1 MDRKRIDQAAA
12 QAGIA
17 ADFINAHGKRQA
29 IEPQTKR
36 KLLAAM
42 NRTDAAQEGAAPPLP
57 AVKVFYQGAPLALTP
72 AGEGEYLWA
81 LQREDGE
88 CLQGRI
94 GARKTLTLPGD
105 LPVGYHQLTL
115 SQGEQQWPCRLIVAP
130 RRCFEPDAL
139 LTGKKLW
146 GACVQLYTLRSDRN
160 WGIGDFGDL
169 RLMVEQVGSA
179 AAPSLASTRSMR
191 CIRLIRRAPALTAP
205 RRAAG

>member
-42 NRTDAAQEGAAPPLP
+42 KWADDAVQDTALPPLP

-72 AGEGEYLWA
+72 TGEGEYLWA

-88 CLQGRI
+88 CLQGRV
-94 GARKTLTLPGD
+94 GARKTLTLPGE
-105 LPVGYHQLTL
+105 LPAGYHQLTL
-115 SQGEQQWPCRLIVAP
+115 SQGVRQWSCRVIVAP

-139 LTGKKLW
+139 LTGKSC
-146 GACVQLYTLRSDRN
+146 G
-160 WGIGDFGDL
+160 
-169 RLMVEQVGSA
+169 
-179 AAPSLASTRSMR
+179 
-191 CIRLIRRAPALTAP
+191 APAFSCTRCAP
-205 RRAAG
+205 IATGASAISAICA